1 MLSALG
7 LGAGFAE
14 GDDRARTETLLRL
27 LAGPVPET
35 PASLA
40 LSPETAETWALFRL
54 LARARAVYGPELL
67 GPFIISMTRGPAD
80 LLTVLL
86 LARWAGGEAGLEIV
100 PLFETL
106 GDLEAAPRILDDL
119 FGFPLYRE
127 HLARAGGQQTV
138 MIGYSDSNKD
148 GGYLAANWALYR
160 AQEEIV
166 RVCAARGV
174 PLTLFHGRGGTVA
187 RGGGPAG
194 RAIRAQPPGTVGGRF
209 RLTEQ
214 GEVLAARYGDP
225 ALAHRHL
232 EQIVSA
238 VLEASS
244 PAGAGPSATGGEE
257 PGAFPGAPEE
267 WRRAMEAMAEAART
281 SYRSLVEAPGFVEF
295 WRAVT
300 PIDEISRLRLG
311 SRPATRRGSTLEIAQ
326 VRAIPWVFSWMQSR
340 FNLPGW
346 FGLGAALAE
355 GGAPPDLLREMHR
368 RWPFFRALLDNAEMS
383 LLKADLGIAT
393 LYVGLDPERPRAA
406 ALFARIEAEH
416 RRAREAILA
425 ITGHRALMDGEP
437 VIQRSI
443 ELRNPYV
450 DPLNYLQ
457 VEMLRRLRALPDPE
471 GPEGEAL
478 REVIVL
484 TVNGIA
490 AGLRNTG

>member
-1 MLSALG
+1 M
-7 LGAGFAE
+7 GAMSG
-14 GDDRARTETLLRL
+14 
-27 LAGPVPET
+27 
-35 PASLA
+35 
-40 LSPETAETWALFRL
+40 
-54 LARARAVYGPELL
+54 
-67 GPFIISMTRGPAD
+67 
-80 LLTVLL
+80 
-86 LARWAGGEAGLEIV
+86 
-100 PLFETL
+100 
-106 GDLEAAPRILDDL
+106 
-119 FGFPLYRE
+119 
-127 HLARAGGQQTV
+127 
-138 MIGYSDSNKD
+138 
-148 GGYLAANWALYR
+148 
-160 AQEEIV
+160 
-166 RVCAARGV
+166 
-174 PLTLFHGRGGTVA
+174 
-187 RGGGPAG
+187 
-194 RAIRAQPPGTVGGRF
+194 
-209 RLTEQ
+209 
-214 GEVLAARYGDP
+214 
-225 ALAHRHL
+225 
-232 EQIVSA
+232 
-238 VLEASS
+238 
-244 PAGAGPSATGGEE
+244 
-257 PGAFPGAPEE
+257 
-267 WRRAMEAMAEAART
+267 AART
-281 SYRSLVEAPGFVEF
+281 SYRSLVETPGFVEF

-311 SRPATRRGSTLEIAQ
+311 SRPATRRGPTLEIAQ

-393 LYVGLDPERPRAA
+393 LYAGLDPERTRAA
-406 ALFARIEAEH
+406 ALFTRIEAEH

-471 GPEGEAL
+471 GPEGETL

>member
-1 MLSALG
+1 
-7 LGAGFAE
+7 
-14 GDDRARTETLLRL
+14 
-27 LAGPVPET
+27 
-35 PASLA
+35 
-40 LSPETAETWALFRL
+40 
-54 LARARAVYGPELL
+54 
-67 GPFIISMTRGPAD
+67 
-80 LLTVLL
+80 
-86 LARWAGGEAGLEIV
+86 
-100 PLFETL
+100 
-106 GDLEAAPRILDDL
+106 
-119 FGFPLYRE
+119 
-127 HLARAGGQQTV
+127 
-138 MIGYSDSNKD
+138 
-148 GGYLAANWALYR
+148 
-160 AQEEIV
+160 
-166 RVCAARGV
+166 
-174 PLTLFHGRGGTVA
+174 
-187 RGGGPAG
+187 
-194 RAIRAQPPGTVGGRF
+194 VGGRF

-225 ALAHRHL
+225 ALAQRHL

-238 VLEASS
+238 VLEASAPS
-244 PAGAGPSATGGEE
+244 VPGAEESSAT
-257 PGAFPGAPEE
+257 PGAPEE
-267 WRRAMEAMAEAART
+267 WRRAMVTMSGAART
-281 SYRSLVEAPGFVEF
+281 AYRSLVETPGFVEF

-311 SRPATRRGSTLEIAQ
+311 SRPATRRGPLLEIAQ

-355 GGAPPDLLREMHR
+355 GGAPPDLLRAMHR

-393 LYVGLDPERPRAA
+393 LYAGLDPERARAT

-416 RRAREAILA
+416 GHARETILA

-443 ELRNPYV
+443 ALRNPYV

-457 VEMLRRLRALPDPE
+457 VEALRRLRALADPE
-471 GPEGEAL
+471 GSEGEAL
-478 REVIVL
+478 REMIVL